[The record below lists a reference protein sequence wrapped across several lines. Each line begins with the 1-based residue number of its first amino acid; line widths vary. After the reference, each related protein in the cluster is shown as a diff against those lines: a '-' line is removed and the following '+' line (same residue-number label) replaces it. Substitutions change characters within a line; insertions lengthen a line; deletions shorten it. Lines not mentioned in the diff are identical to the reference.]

1 MSKKE
6 KDKKEIE
13 EEKIYLED
21 GSEVDPYS
29 IDGLA
34 RIPNWIKIVFVKFWV
49 VGAAFLF
56 VVMGLSPDIF
66 DTLDKL
72 VLLILIT
79 TLGIEYIS
87 NTLII
92 FIDKPERRALHHLSH
107 EFKRKS
113 FYSLPITL
121 IYSAIMVLTTHFTL
135 DFLVRLGMPTIG
147 DLISESTADPITFA
161 IIFLIYDTIY
171 IFIRIGIKKLIINH
185 KNKNK
190 GEDKIV

>member
-1 MSKKE
+1 MSNKE
-6 KDKKEIE
+6 KDKKELN
-13 EEKIYLED
+13 EEKKYLDD
-21 GSEVDPYS
+21 GTEIDPYS
-29 IDGLA
+29 IDKLSK
-34 RIPNWIKIVFVKFWV
+34 IPNWIKIVFVKFWV

-56 VVMGLSPDIF
+56 VMMGLSPEIF
-66 DTLDKL
+66 DILDKL

-79 TLGIEYIS
+79 TLGVEYIS

-113 FYSLPITL
+113 FYSLFITL
-121 IYSAIMVLTTHFTL
+121 FYSAIMILLTHFTL

-147 DLISESTADPITFA
+147 DFISQSTADPITFA

-171 IFIRIGIKKLIINH
+171 ILIKVGIKKLIIKH
-185 KNKNK
+185 KQIKE
-190 GEDKIV
+190 GEY